1 LTYSGFIA
9 RYRKVSNEV
18 IMSKQ
23 SIDSRV
29 FSLASNLFGYGST
42 TEKKTIQE
50 AIATTV
56 ATTLQK
62 ENRIMAVYPAIV
74 VEAFAVTMDNYR
86 SYIHAYNFKTE
97 AENELTEIHNAT
109 VRTFLK
115 ENVLTETQKAFS
127 EVFLHKSKS
136 LSPRAYNENADAFM
150 KDYGLILEKKKIQL
164 VKYATELV
172 FQNLL
177 HLYNSQLMKRN
188 EQYMKLGVT
197 AIRPIQEFKINSFL
211 VTELK
216 RNGINS
222 IDLCKKTVRNHRQ
235 RLEECGVF
243 IEYAFKG
250 QNRPVEV
257 HINPEILTV
266 LDLKTSKLTGLENQ
280 RVSPVDEKI
289 LLDNN
294 ESTRT
299 SLKEYQRN
307 ENVKNISLDK
317 EFPAVT
323 PSYLFFTGTPSSNE
337 QNPAEGG
344 AAKSVKV
351 SQTLSEKLQ
360 NLIIH
365 PQELAVSLANK
376 EYNNY
381 TPIDIRI
388 LFKEAYHGTM
398 LKEDF
403 RELIIQDFFKT
414 VSKIYKNSTPYTG
427 SWKKAIN
434 FYMLNKFIAFTGDA
448 FNKQSIVDDVQQ
460 LRWRIEWARKWYV
473 KNHEVSPLFPSDYFD
488 MTRKTSKEV
497 GFEYTKVKWGEH
509 LQGKAKYEA
518 LKKKQEANAVRRK
531 ETINHSKKYENE
543 ISRFFKNK
551 ITLPQLFDYVQNNLP
566 KEFLEKL
573 PQKIVE
579 KTLNM
584 NRKTVFDDDFLQY
597 NLSEF

>member
-1 LTYSGFIA
+1 MI
-9 RYRKVSNEV
+9 
-18 IMSKQ
+18 KQ
-23 SIDSRV
+23 HLDSSV
-29 FSLASNLFGYGST
+29 FSLASSLFGYGNT
-42 TEKKTIQE
+42 AEKKTIEE
-50 AIATTV
+50 AIAIKV
-56 ATTLQK
+56 ATTLQT
-62 ENRIMAVYPAIV
+62 ENRIMAVYPAIIA
-74 VEAFAVTMDNYR
+74 EAFSATMDNYR
-86 SYIHAYNFKTE
+86 SYIHAYNFKTQS
-97 AENELTEIHNAT
+97 ENELTEKHNAT
-109 VRTFLK
+109 VKFYLK
-115 ENVLTETQKAFS
+115 ENVLTDTQKAFRD
-127 EVFLHKSKS
+127 VFLNKSKS
-136 LSPRAYNENADAFM
+136 LKPRAYNENADAFM
-150 KDYGLILEKKKIQL
+150 KEYGLILEKKKVQL

-188 EQYMKLGVT
+188 EQYMKLRIT
-197 AIRPIQEFKINSFL
+197 SPRPIQEFKVNSFL

-222 IDLCKKTVRNHRQ
+222 LDLCKKTVRNHRQ

-243 IEYAFKG
+243 IEYSFKG
-250 QNRPVEV
+250 QNKPVEV

-266 LDLKTSKLTGLENQ
+266 LDLTTSKLTTVENQ
-280 RVSPVDEKI
+280 HFNLVNEKV
-289 LLDNN
+289 LPDNN

-299 SLKEYQRN
+299 SLKESQRN

-317 EFPAVT
+317 EFPQVT
-323 PSYLFFTGTPSSNE
+323 PSNFFFTGTPASNKG
-337 QNPAEGG
+337 NPSEVS
-344 AAKSVKV
+344 AAKNVKFLN
-351 SQTLSEKLQ
+351 TLSEKLQ

-365 PQELAVSLANK
+365 PQELAVNLSNK

-388 LFKEAYHGTM
+388 LYKEAYNGTM

-403 RELIIQDFFKT
+403 RELIIQDFFKSI
-414 VSKIYKNSTPYTG
+414 SKIYKNSTPFAG

-473 KNHEVSPLFPSDYFD
+473 KNQEVRPLFPADYFD

-497 GFEYTKVKWGEH
+497 GFEYTKNKWLEH

-518 LKKKQEANAVRRK
+518 LKKKREADALRRK
-531 ETINHSKKYENE
+531 ETINHAKKCEN
-543 ISRFFKNK
+543 IVNRFFKDK
-551 ITLPQLFDYVQNNLP
+551 ITLSQLYDYVQNNLP
-566 KEFLEKL
+566 KEFLDKL
-573 PQKIVE
+573 PQMIEK